1 MANQVILS
9 SNLGCTDLYS
19 CSSAYIVRVTSTQ
32 LVRFA
37 CGNAWNTW
45 NMSMPW
51 CISSGLNKKPTHDE
65 VLELATKTPEKFRS
79 PLQRRCV
86 EQLQRGMVVSL
97 KDALRFGFWILLW
110 FKHLPQPRWS
120 WMTLREESP
129 CRGVVQVDHGNDGFC
144 TVQDEWLAFLMG
156 GGYRGDLVHRWA
168 FCSVMKILLLYG
180 GLLREV
186 HQPEPQLIHA
196 SIQSLSLSLYILIW
210 VSIFVFLS
218 PSLSIVVWV
227 SIYS

>member
-1 MANQVILS
+1 MHGTRETCQCLDA
-9 SNLGCTDLYS
+9 
-19 CSSAYIVRVTSTQ
+19 
-32 LVRFA
+32 FH
-37 CGNAWNTW
+37 
-45 NMSMPW
+45 P
-51 CISSGLNKKPTHDE
+51 HDE